1 MLEHY
6 LIAHCS
12 PTLAGLK
19 TANLFNCPFSSL
31 EELNHLLYTW
41 NRVLN
46 GKGIFLELLHVCNQ
60 KALIY
65 VYRWKRLLKDLKQ
78 AGVWGFLQSYG
89 YRSSST
95 TQDILLQLS
104 RRIRECDGFPHEI
117 GVFLGYPLGDVQGF
131 IQNKGKNCL
140 CCGFWKVYCNECE
153 ALRQFAKFEKCREI
167 YAKHFINGK
176 TIQQLTVAA

>member
-31 EELNHLLYTW
+31 EELNQLLYTW

-78 AGVWGFLQSYG
+78 AGVGGFLQSYG

>member
-31 EELNHLLYTW
+31 EELNQVLYTW

-46 GKGIFLELLHVCNQ
+46 GKGIFLELLHICNQ

-89 YRSSST
+89 YQSTST

-104 RRIRECDGFPHEI
+104 RRIEECDGFPHEI
-117 GVFLGYPLGDVQGF
+117 GAFLGYPLGDVQGF

-167 YAKHFINGK
+167 YAKHFTNGK

>member
-1 MLEHY
+1 MLEHC
-6 LIAHCS
+6 LITHCS

-31 EELNHLLYTW
+31 EELNEVLHVW
-41 NRVLN
+41 NRELN
-46 GKGIFLELLHVCNQ
+46 GKGISLQVLHICNH

-78 AGVWGFLQSYG
+78 PGVWNFLQTYG
-89 YRSSST
+89 YLSVFT
-95 TQDILLQLS
+95 VKDVLFQLS
-104 RRIRECDGFPHEI
+104 KRIQECDGFPHEI

-153 ALRQFAKFEKCREI
+153 ALRQFAKFEKCREV
-167 YAKHFINGK
+167 YTKHFTNGK
-176 TIQQLTVAA
+176 TIQQLAVAA